1 MIPEIGHFALALA
14 VALAFAQG
22 VIGIF
27 APGLRDPRAMRAAP
41 ALAISQL
48 LAIGASFLC
57 LIYAGIVSDFT
68 VENVADFS
76 SSAVPLLY
84 RITGTWGNHDGS
96 MLLWCC
102 MLSACGAVVAAF
114 GHNLPSSL
122 RARVLGV
129 LGLVSGGFHLFALT
143 VSDPLARLWPP
154 PLQGAGINPILQ
166 DPGLAFHPPMLYAG
180 YVGFSV
186 AFAFAVAAL
195 IEGRI
200 DAAWGRWVR
209 PWALLSWI
217 FLTAGIT
224 LGSWWSYYTL
234 GWGGFWFWDPVE
246 NAALLPWLTGT
257 ALLHCAI
264 VVEKREALK
273 AWSVLLAIAT
283 FSLSLCGTFL
293 VRSGVLNSV
302 HSFAAAPDQGLF
314 LLVLLGL
321 TIGGSLLLFAVR
333 APVLAAT
340 GMFSPLSRESALVL
354 NNIFLCA
361 IATVVFVGT
370 LYPPF
375 LNLLFGIQLSVGAP
389 FFNQT
394 VLPLTAPLIIA
405 MAIGPML
412 PWKRADL
419 APALARL
426 WLAAGVAL
434 VVFLVTTADR
444 HVVTALGLAGGIW
457 VVLSALTDLAERLR
471 LFRVPLGTSFTRLV
485 TLPRAAIGATL
496 GHLGFGVTVL
506 GIAGMTLATQKV
518 IVMQPGQTT
527 ELGGY
532 GWTLDDIHNAPG
544 GGDYTLRV
552 ADITLS
558 AHGHALLTL
567 HPVAAQFL
575 RAGHHHRRRRDQ
587 HQRLSGHLR
596 RVLRRARRRR
606 RGIAPEPASARA
618 GNLVRRA
625 DHGAGRRGLALRPAP
640 ARRRSGT
647 RQAAREA
654 GRGGG
659 LDGHVPHPPAPAVRR
674 PAGCGG
680 RWRRGLLHHP
690 AADAAQ

>member
-1 MIPEIGHFALALA
+1 MIPELGHFALALA

-41 ALAISQL
+41 ALAISHL
-48 LAIGASFLC
+48 LAIGTSFLC

-68 VENVADFS
+68 VENVANFS
-76 SSAVPLLY
+76 SSAVPLIY

-96 MLLWCC
+96 MLLWCFI
-102 MLSACGAVVAAF
+102 LSMCGAVVATF
-114 GHNLPSSL
+114 GHSLPSSL

-129 LGLVSGGFHLFALT
+129 LGLVSGGFLLFTLT
-143 VSDPLARLWPP
+143 VSDPLTRLWPP

-166 DPGLAFHPPMLYAG
+166 DPGLAFHPPVLYAG

-186 AFAFAVAAL
+186 AFSFAVAAL
-195 IEGRI
+195 IEGKI

-273 AWSVLLAIAT
+273 AWTVLLAIAT
-283 FSLSLCGTFL
+283 FSLSLSGTFL
-293 VRSGVLNSV
+293 VRSGILNSV
-302 HSFAAAPDQGLF
+302 HSFASAPGQGLF
-314 LLVLLGL
+314 LLALLGL

-354 NNIFLCA
+354 NNIFLCV
-361 IATVVFVGT
+361 IAAVVFVGT

-375 LNLLFGIQLSVGAP
+375 VDLLFGIQLSVGAP

-405 MAIGPML
+405 MAIGPLL

-434 VVFLVTTADR
+434 VVFLVTTAER

-457 VVLSALTDLAERLR
+457 VVLCALTDFAERLR
-471 LFRVPLGTSFTRLV
+471 LFRVPLGASFARLT

-532 GWTLDDIHNAPG
+532 GWTLDDIRSAPG
-544 GGDYTLRV
+544 PNYSQRI
-552 ADITLS
+552 ADVTLS
-558 AHGHALLTL
+558 AHGRPFLTL
-567 HPVAAQFL
+567 HPSRRNFVAQDTTTDDAAINTNGFQDIYAVFSDEPGGGGAEL
-575 RAGHHHRRRRDQ
+575 RLNRHP
-587 HQRLSGHLR
+587 L
-596 RVLRRARRRR
+596 
-606 RGIAPEPASARA
+606 APEIWFGGLIMALGGMIS
-618 GNLVRRA
+618 LSDRR
-625 DHGAGRRGLALRPAP
+625 LRVGAP
-640 ARRRSGT
+640 ARAK
-647 RQAAREA
+647 QREK
-654 GRGGG
+654 
-659 LDGHVPHPPAPAVRR
+659 PAEVVA
-674 PAGCGG
+674 
-680 RWRRGLLHHP
+680 
-690 AADAAQ
+690 

>member
-57 LIYAGIVSDFT
+57 LIYAGVVSDFT

-209 PWALLSWI
+209 PWALLSG
-217 FLTAGIT
+217 FFSPPASRSAAGGPIT
-224 LGSWWSYYTL
+224 RWAGAGSGS
-234 GWGGFWFWDPVE
+234 GPGGKRRF
-246 NAALLPWLTGT
+246 AALAHRHGAAALRDRGGEAGSAESLVGT
-257 ALLHCAI
+257 ARH
-264 VVEKREALK
+264 RH
-273 AWSVLLAIAT
+273 LLAQP
-283 FSLSLCGTFL
+283 
-293 VRSGVLNSV
+293 VRHLPGPLRRPQLRALLRRGPGSRPVPPGAARPHHRRL
-302 HSFAAAPDQGLF
+302 AAAVRGARPGA
-314 LLVLLGL
+314 
-321 TIGGSLLLFAVR
+321 GGH
-333 APVLAAT
+333 

-375 LNLLFGIQLSVGAP
+375 VNLLFGIQLSVGAP

-434 VVFLVTTADR
+434 VVFLVTTAER

-457 VVLSALTDLAERLR
+457 VVLSALIDLAERLR

-532 GWTLDDIHNAPG
+532 GWTLDDIHDAPG

-567 HPVAAQFL
+567 HPS
-575 RAGHHHRRRRDQ
+575 RRDFSAQ
-587 HQRLSGHLR
+587 DTTTDDAAINTNGFQDIYAVFSDEPAGGGAELRLNRHPL
-596 RVLRRARRRR
+596 
-606 RGIAPEPASARA
+606 APEIWFGGLIMALGGVVS
-618 GNLVRRA
+618 LSDRR
-625 DHGAGRRGLALRPAP
+625 LRVGAP
-640 ARRRSGT
+640 ARAKRR
-647 RQAAREA
+647 EK
-654 GRGGG
+654 
-659 LDGHVPHPPAPAVRR
+659 PAEVVA
-674 PAGCGG
+674 
-680 RWRRGLLHHP
+680 
-690 AADAAQ
+690 